1 MRENIQN
8 TRMSHS
14 ALSSKNDDVEYID
27 ISSLVMDLFNI
38 IKKRFILLA
47 LVLVVTTGG
56 AYGYVKYKVPKTYSS
71 TSSIFFT
78 PYVNVIGI
86 VDSSSQSSNEKILSN
101 VMKLMTE
108 DNIMLEVAKECGLSS
123 TGAVKNCLSITN
135 DSNTT
140 IVRITAI
147 TGNAKLSKKIVNT
160 TVDTFID
167 KMKENLNLKNIEI
180 LSKGKVNY
188 NPVGPSTSKYLKLGI
203 AAGVGID
210 GLYVL
215 YKLLSD
221 NRIKSKKQAEDYFK
235 IPVFCEFPEFKD

>member
-1 MRENIQN
+1 MGNNNFNSRVNKN
-8 TRMSHS
+8 SY
-14 ALSSKNDDVEYID
+14 SSRNDDVEYID
-27 ISSLVMDLFNI
+27 ISSLVTDLFTI

-56 AYGYVKYKVPKTYSS
+56 AYGYVKFKVPKTYSS
-71 TSSIFFT
+71 TSSIFLT
-78 PYVNVIGI
+78 PYVSVAGV
-86 VDSSSQSSNEKILSN
+86 VDSSSQNSNEKILSN
-101 VMKLMTE
+101 VMRLMTE
-108 DNIMLEVAKECGLSS
+108 DNIMLDVAKECGLSS
-123 TGAVKNCLSITN
+123 TGAVKSCLTVSN
-135 DSNTT
+135 DSGTT
-140 IVRITAI
+140 IVRVTAV
-147 TGNAKLSKKIVNT
+147 TSDAKLSKKIVNT
-160 TVDTFID
+160 TVETFID

-188 NPVGPSTSKYLKLGI
+188 NPVGPSTSKYLKYGI